1 VSSYARSSAI
11 RLFEKILEEAKQ
23 KLRLHEGMLSL
34 SGFVERVVGLGDVI
48 FPRLVLLSEIAAKV
62 LNRLQLAMIESMILA
77 SLWSGLILLLI
88 VMIILLL
95 SGW

>member
-11 RLFEKILEEAKQ
+11 RLFEKILEEARQ

-34 SGFVERVVGLGDVI
+34 RGFVERVVGLGDVI
-48 FPRLVLLSEIAAKV
+48 FPRLVLLSEMAAKA